1 MTTERYVR
9 TDAEMIADRLLL
21 AATRRASNMV
31 AHMLRQLPHRYRHR
45 PWKEAL
51 AILDDECQSIRIRLE
66 ND

>member
-1 MTTERYVR
+1 MTAERYVR

-31 AHMLRQLPHRYRHR
+31 ARMLRQLPHSYRHK
-45 PWKEAL
+45 PWKEAM
-51 AILDDECQSIRIRLE
+51 AILDDECQSIQIRLE